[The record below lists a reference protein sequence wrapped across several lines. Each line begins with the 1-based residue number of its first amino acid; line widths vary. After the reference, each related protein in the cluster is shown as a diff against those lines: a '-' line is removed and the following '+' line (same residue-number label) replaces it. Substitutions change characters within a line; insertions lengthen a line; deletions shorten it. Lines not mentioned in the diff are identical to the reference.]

1 MVLEIVAAVGG
12 SIAFA
17 KYLGPILYH
26 ECFAPTSD
34 DDLLLN
40 AGLFP
45 SERSPLLTQTYPSPS
60 PRAESLRLATELYNG
75 HLEDL
80 VSRQRAPNSSGGSTP
95 AAITDASGATTPLS
109 VSPST
114 PASAASS
121 YFDLRQP
128 PLYIN
133 DVQVALER
141 ETKRRNSNEFSRANV
156 LAGFHMASSNTTS
169 GTGTPTTTDGLTM
182 MKRPSLMRRFS
193 NQTSVSSGGKSKP
206 FSEETAW
213 LTSSLVCL
221 LHSPDLSQFFLSGQ
235 YLDEDV
241 DSKYHRAVID
251 AFAGTAQFFWPGQNL
266 PQPAPALDLTVFQH
280 ILKRATP
287 SATAAPTP
295 LSSSPISRPAS
306 PPMLSSSPASSNAT
320 LVNPSAS
327 PSTQT
332 GGETVSHLLRSLH
345 VALNEGEYTSDQ
357 PTYLRS
363 PYQLSAFDDEGLDEG
378 LRRHAGFL
386 RNMQNIQED
395 SIVRD
400 VFEGLVCVKTA
411 CGGEGCEET
420 TARFEGFSV
429 LPLPA
434 PPKREGNKKPSLGAL
449 LKAYEKPAVHE
460 KPQWCRACAQY
471 TQHTETKKVWSL
483 PSTIIFQLPSTT
495 PQTPASSPS
504 AGPSSASSS
513 RTNSPHMMARR
524 LSRSHSVSLPGS
536 PFGGL
541 AGMTPLSTQVPVD
554 YPLESLDL
562 GKFNG
567 EARSSPSTHR
577 SLSSSSSSSLPYDL
591 SSESGDDD
599 ELAGSQPALESDD
612 EEDVYDLFAVR
623 EFVKENR
630 YRVFAKDPVVQGQGK
645 WAMFDAATG
654 VSREVK
660 DLREVVT
667 PNADLLFYRRREEA

>member
-45 SERSPLLTQTYPSPS
+45 SERSPLLTQQYPSPS

-75 HLEDL
+75 HLEDW
-80 VSRQRAPNSSGGSTP
+80 VARQRASNSGGSTP

-109 VSPST
+109 ASPST

-141 ETKRRNSNEFSRANV
+141 ETKRRNSNDFNRANV
-156 LAGFHMASSNTTS
+156 LAGFHMASTNVS
-169 GTGTPTTTDGLTM
+169 GTATPTTTDGLTM
-182 MKRPSLMRRFS
+182 KRPNLARRFS
-193 NQTSVSSGGKSKP
+193 NQT
-206 FSEETAW
+206 T
-213 LTSSLVCL
+213 
-221 LHSPDLSQFFLSGQ
+221 
-235 YLDEDV
+235 
-241 DSKYHRAVID
+241 
-251 AFAGTAQFFWPGQNL
+251 
-266 PQPAPALDLTVFQH
+266 
-280 ILKRATP
+280 
-287 SATAAPTP
+287 
-295 LSSSPISRPAS
+295 
-306 PPMLSSSPASSNAT
+306 
-320 LVNPSAS
+320 
-327 PSTQT
+327 
-332 GGETVSHLLRSLH
+332 
-345 VALNEGEYTSDQ
+345 
-357 PTYLRS
+357 
-363 PYQLSAFDDEGLDEG
+363 LSAFDDEGLDEG

-434 PPKREGNKKPSLGAL
+434 PPKREGNKKPSLAAL
-449 LKAYEKPAVHE
+449 LKAYEKPTVQE

-495 PQTPASSPS
+495 PPTSTPSSS

-541 AGMTPLSTQVPVD
+541 SGMTPLSTQIPVD
-554 YPLESLDL
+554 YPIESLDL
-562 GKFNG
+562 GKFHG
-567 EARSSPSTHR
+567 EARSSPS
-577 SLSSSSSSSLPYDL
+577 LSSSSTSSLPYDL
-591 SSESGDDD
+591 SSESGDD
-599 ELAGSQPALESDD
+599 ELDGSRPAVESDGE
-612 EEDVYDLFAVR
+612 EEDTYDLFAVR
-623 EFVKENR
+623 ESVKENR
-630 YRVFAKDPVVQGQGK
+630 YRVFAKDPVVEGQGK

-667 PNADLLFYRRREEA
+667 PNADLLFYRRREQA